1 MHKVIQMDRRGHAM
15 QGMDAVYMHVTTE
28 MRQHLCDVLEN
39 LWHTAAVQRR
49 DLAPGSPVPLLNQ
62 ILTTER
68 NHP

>member
-1 MHKVIQMDRRGHAM
+1 MHKLIQMDRRGHAM
-15 QGMDAVYMHVTTE
+15 PGMDAVYNHITTE
-28 MRQHLCDVLEN
+28 MRQQLCDVLEN
-39 LWHTAAVQRR
+39 LWHTARTQRR